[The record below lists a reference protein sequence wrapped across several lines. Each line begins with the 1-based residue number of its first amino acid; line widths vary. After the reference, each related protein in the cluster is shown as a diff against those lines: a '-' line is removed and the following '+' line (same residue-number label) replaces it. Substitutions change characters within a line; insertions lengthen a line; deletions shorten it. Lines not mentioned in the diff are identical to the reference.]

1 MECLLGFLLQ
11 FSIILIYYLI
21 LTVKYSELLFC
32 NKSTIN
38 KPLRMFFVIIFD
50 LSSGVC
56 RKVLS
61 FNSNPN
67 IESTQRMVNK
77 IFLTSNYIWMT
88 LVLSN
93 AWIIHI
99 SFTGDKHL
107 QSLSLR
113 FYKTLTIC
121 GLKIPSLR
129 LINFC
134 IHTFLSLN
142 VAFKRHDASTLG
154 LIYNWHSLF

>member
-1 MECLLGFLLQ
+1 
-11 FSIILIYYLI
+11 
-21 LTVKYSELLFC
+21 
-32 NKSTIN
+32 
-38 KPLRMFFVIIFD
+38 MFFVIIS
-50 LSSGVC
+50 LILVLGVC
-56 RKVLS
+56 RKILS

-67 IESTQRMVNK
+67 IESTQRMVNR

-113 FYKTLTIC
+113 FYKTLTFC

-142 VAFKRHDASTLG
+142 VVF
-154 LIYNWHSLF
+154 